1 MLIGA
6 WLVRDGD
13 VPSRRVGRIVETEAY
28 LGPEDRASHARVGRT
43 ARNAAMFGSPGHAYV
58 YRVYG
63 MYTCLNVVC
72 GPPGAASAVLIRAV
86 QPLEGEEAMRAA
98 RVRHDL
104 AARRATRHADGDPAA
119 RERIATR
126 VARLSVAALA
136 SGPGLVG
143 AALSVETALD
153 GMDLCSI
160 DAPLH
165 LEEPP
170 DRPALARIGES
181 PRIGIAYAGEPWV
194 SLPLRFFL
202 VDEPAVSGRS
212 TSGRALRRTPRP

>member
-1 MLIGA
+1 
-6 WLVRDGD
+6 
-13 VPSRRVGRIVETEAY
+13 
-28 LGPEDRASHARVGRT
+28 
-43 ARNAAMFGSPGHAYV
+43 MFGPPGHAYV

-86 QPLEGEEAMRAA
+86 APVEGEEAMRAA

-119 RERIATR
+119 RERIVTR
-126 VARLSVAALA
+126 VARLPAVALA

-143 AALSVETALD
+143 AAFSVETALD
-153 GMDLCSI
+153 GIDLCAA

-165 LEEPP
+165 LEEPLE
-170 DRPALARIGES
+170 RPAGVRIGTS

-194 SLPLRFFL
+194 VLPLRFFL
-202 VDEPAVSGRS
+202 VGDPAVSGRS
-212 TSGRALRRTPRP
+212 AVAARPGRRSAPS